1 MPHIQEIS
9 MQVVEKFISING
21 EGKNAGQLAVFIR
34 FKGCN
39 LNCSY
44 CDTTWANVSNADFIE
59 QSPQEIVDYIKSTGI
74 NKVTLTGGEPTLQK
88 DFITLLELISKEK
101 NISAEIETNGA
112 TDISKISKVENR
124 ASFTMDYKCPSS
136 NMENKMILSNFKYL
150 DKSKNDVVKFVVGS
164 IEDLQKMVHII
175 DEYSLKDKCYIY
187 VSAVF
192 GKIEL
197 STIVDFMKDNRLN
210 DVSMQLQM
218 HKFIWDAN
226 KKGV

>member
-1 MPHIQEIS
+1 
-9 MQVVEKFISING
+9 MQVVERFISING
-21 EGKNAGQLAVFIR
+21 EGRNAGQLAIFIR

-44 CDTTWANVSNADFIE
+44 CDTKWANVSTVDYIE
-59 QSPQEIVDYIKSTGI
+59 QSPSEIVEYIKSTGI
-74 NKVTLTGGEPTLQK
+74 SRVTLTGGEPTLQK
-88 DFITLLELISKEK
+88 DFITLITLLSKEDV
-101 NISAEIETNGA
+101 SVEIETNGA
-112 TDISKISKVENR
+112 TDISKISKIENR
-124 ASFTMDYKCPSS
+124 ASFTLDYKCPSS
-136 NMENKMILSNFKYL
+136 DMENHMILSNFNYL

-164 IEDLQKMVHII
+164 IQDLQKMITII
-175 DEYSLKDKCYIY
+175 EEYSLKDKCYIY

-197 STIVDFMKDNRLN
+197 STIVDFMKDNHLN
-210 DVSMQLQM
+210 DVSLQLQM

>member
-1 MPHIQEIS
+1 
-9 MQVVEKFISING
+9 MQVVERFISING
-21 EGKNAGQLAVFIR
+21 EGRNVGQLAVFIR

-44 CDTTWANVSNADFIE
+44 CDTKWANVSTADYTE

-74 NKVTLTGGEPTLQK
+74 SRVTLTGGEPTLQK
-88 DFITLLELISKEK
+88 DFYTLLELLSKED
-101 NISAEIETNGA
+101 ISAEIETNGA
-112 TDISKISKVENR
+112 TDISKLSKIKNR

-136 NMENKMILSNFKYL
+136 DMENHMILSNFNYL

-164 IEDLQKMVHII
+164 IQDLQRMINII
-175 DEYSLKDKCYIY
+175 EEYSLKDKCYIY

-197 STIVDFMKDNRLN
+197 YTIVDFMKDNHLN
-210 DVSMQLQM
+210 DVSLQLQM
-218 HKFIWDAN
+218 HKFIWN
-226 KKGV
+226 PLERGV

>member
-1 MPHIQEIS
+1 

-21 EGKNAGQLAVFIR
+21 EGINAGQLAVFIR

-44 CDTTWANVSNADFIE
+44 CDTKWANVSTVDYTE
-59 QSPQEIVDYIKSTGI
+59 QSPQDIVDYIKSTGI

-88 DFITLLELISKEK
+88 DFHTLLELISKE

-112 TDISKISKVENR
+112 TDISKFCDIQNR

-136 NMENKMILSNFKYL
+136 DMENHMILNNFNYL

-164 IEDLQKMVHII
+164 IQDLQKMATII
-175 DEYSLKDKCYIY
+175 EEYSLKDKCYIY

-210 DVSMQLQM
+210 DVSLQLQM

>member
-1 MPHIQEIS
+1 
-9 MQVVEKFISING
+9 MQVVERFISING
-21 EGKNAGQLAVFIR
+21 EGRNAGQLAVFIR

-44 CDTTWANVSNADFIE
+44 CDTKWANVPTADYTE

-74 NKVTLTGGEPTLQK
+74 SRVTLTGGEPTLQK
-88 DFITLLELISKEK
+88 DFYTLLELLSKED
-101 NISAEIETNGA
+101 ISAEIETNGA
-112 TDISKISKVENR
+112 TDISKLSKIKNR

-136 NMENKMILSNFKYL
+136 DMENHMILSNFNYL

-164 IEDLQKMVHII
+164 IQDLQRMVII
-175 DEYSLKDKCYIY
+175 IEKYSLKDKCYIY

-197 STIVDFMKDNRLN
+197 STIVDFMKDNHLN
-210 DVSMQLQM
+210 DVSLQLQM

>member
-1 MPHIQEIS
+1 
-9 MQVVEKFISING
+9 MQVVERFISING

-44 CDTTWANVSNADFIE
+44 CDTKWANVPIVDYVE
-59 QSPQEIVDYIKSTGI
+59 QSPQDIVEYIKSSGI
-74 NKVTLTGGEPTLQK
+74 SRVTLTGGEPTLQQ
-88 DFITLLELISKEK
+88 DFHTLLELLSKE
-101 NISAEIETNGA
+101 NISVEIETNGA
-112 TDISKISKVENR
+112 TDISKYRDIQNR

-136 NMENKMILSNFKYL
+136 GMENHMILSNFNYL

-164 IEDLQKMVHII
+164 IQDLQKMVTII
-175 DEYSLKDKCYIY
+175 EEYSLKDKCYIY

-197 STIVDFMKDNRLN
+197 TTIVDFMKDNHLN
-210 DVSMQLQM
+210 DISLQLQM
-218 HKFIWDAN
+218 HKFIWN
-226 KKGV
+226 PLERGV

>member
-1 MPHIQEIS
+1 

-101 NISAEIETNGA
+101 NI
-112 TDISKISKVENR
+112 
-124 ASFTMDYKCPSS
+124 
-136 NMENKMILSNFKYL
+136 L
-150 DKSKNDVVKFVVGS
+150 
-164 IEDLQKMVHII
+164 
-175 DEYSLKDKCYIY
+175 
-187 VSAVF
+187 
-192 GKIEL
+192 
-197 STIVDFMKDNRLN
+197 
-210 DVSMQLQM
+210 
-218 HKFIWDAN
+218 
-226 KKGV
+226 

>member
-1 MPHIQEIS
+1 

-39 LNCSY
+39 LDCSY
-44 CDTTWANVSNADFIE
+44 CDTKWANSPTVDFVE
-59 QSPQEIVDYIKSTGI
+59 QSPSEIVDYIKSTGI
-74 NKVTLTGGEPTLQK
+74 NRVTLTGGEPTLQK
-88 DFITLLELISKEK
+88 DFHTLLELISKE

-112 TDISKISKVENR
+112 TDVSKFCDIQNR
-124 ASFTMDYKCPSS
+124 ASFTMDYKCASS
-136 NMENKMILSNFKYL
+136 SMESHMILNNFNYL

-164 IEDLQKMVHII
+164 IQDLQRMVTII
-175 DEYSLKDKCYIY
+175 EEYSLKDKCYIY

-197 STIVDFMKDNRLN
+197 STIVDFMKDNHLN
-210 DVSMQLQM
+210 DVSLQLQM
-218 HKFIWDAN
+218 HKFIWDVN